1 MKSNLIPFI
10 AIIAVM
16 TLTCVAQANPPTV
29 QSQTSR
35 PQSTSAHSVDSQKLK
50 ARITAY
56 ADAQCKGKNGD
67 DLEVCRLESLW
78 AATQCDP
85 DALERQA
92 KPDANGGVGCT
103 VPKGGFTF
111 DVVSIKLHEPKPGER
126 RTSQTVGVTLDGY
139 RSLNTSIISLIINAY
154 NTAGLKPIDITG
166 GPRWITE
173 DRYDF
178 EGKYTPEV
186 ADAINRLA
194 RDDYTF
200 VLGCLLRRV
209 LKERMNFGAHLD
221 TKETAAFDLV
231 VGKNGPRLQDADL
244 TAKDTGDTIVR
255 ADPEK
260 RGMILATLK
269 GARMAVLARI
279 ISQPAGRPV
288 FDKTG
293 LTGMYDIVLSYQ
305 LEQPQSMQSGANT
318 AGNTL
323 VAPSDSEA
331 PTIFNAIEALG
342 LKLVPSHEPMMSVVV
357 DHIDKPSA
365 N

>member
-1 MKSNLIPFI
+1 MKSNLMPII
-10 AIIAVM
+10 ATIAVM
-16 TLTCVAQANPPTV
+16 TVTCVAHANLPTV
-29 QSQTSR
+29 QSQSFQ
-35 PQSTSAHSVDSQKLK
+35 PQVASAHTADSQKLR
-50 ARITAY
+50 AIITAY
-56 ADAQCKGKNGD
+56 ADAQCKGKNVD
-67 DLEVCRLESLW
+67 ELEECKLKSLW
-78 AATQCDP
+78 AATQGDP
-85 DALERQA
+85 DTLERQA
-92 KPDANGGVGCT
+92 RPEGDGGVGCV
-103 VPKGGFTF
+103 VPKGGFAF
-111 DVVSIKLHEPKPGER
+111 DVVSIKFHEPRAGER

-139 RSLNTSIISLIINAY
+139 RSLNAPILYLIINAY

-186 ADAINRLA
+186 ADAINRLG
-194 RDDYTF
+194 RDDSTF

-209 LKERMNFGAHLD
+209 LKERMNFATHID
-221 TKETAAFDLV
+221 MKETAAFDLI
-231 VGKNGPRLQDADL
+231 VGKNGPKLHDADL
-244 TAKDTGDTIVR
+244 TAKDTGDTVVR

-269 GARMAVLARI
+269 GARMAVLART
-279 ISQPAGRPV
+279 ISRPAGRPV

-323 VAPSDSEA
+323 IAPLDSGA

-342 LKLVPSHEPMMSVVV
+342 LKLVPSREPMMSVVV
-357 DHIDKPSA
+357 EHIDKPSA